1 MFNFFILQ
9 DKIRYEV
16 AVGLFKSSD
25 ELIEQYVDLVK
36 KFPRVVMII
45 DPFHPSVSQTRTHSI
60 SHKYFNTKIS
70 RTKFLGT
77 NFMHEYPTP
86 V

>member
-1 MFNFFILQ
+1 MFNFFILKY
-9 DKIRYEV
+9 KIRYEV

-45 DPFHPSVSQTRTHSI
+45 DPFHPSVSQTPAQTL
-60 SHKYFNTKIS
+60 NQ
-70 RTKFLGT
+70 
-77 NFMHEYPTP
+77 P
-86 V
+86 